1 MLYYFDSSCQLD
13 GYLTWCFPVD
23 GKVFW
28 WTFIEQL
35 SLSLPGNETQQ
46 LLLPWNALPGFGQW
60 EAHAEP
66 CWALTSC
73 ASGLFHTKSGIF
85 SWNGRTCHSLAL
97 SLLLASSACS
107 SPHIQH
113 TPCWRWRQSLCGV
126 GGLLV
131 LWDMTCANM
140 SCNTVLLTAQPW
152 CGKPVLS
159 ASLSSSERAQSLA
172 FLCGVPLAQQ
182 IAQADPDTPE
192 VELVYE
198 KTLNYFNLNLKRR

>member
-1 MLYYFDSSCQLD
+1 MDTWLGVFQLMGKFSDGHLLSSLAWAFLEMKPSNC
-13 GYLTWCFPVD
+13 CCH
-23 GKVFW
+23 
-28 WTFIEQL
+28 EML
-35 SLSLPGNETQQ
+35 SL
-46 LLLPWNALPGFGQW
+46 ALDS
-60 EAHAEP
+60 ERLMLNLAEP
-66 CWALTSC
+66 SQAVH
-73 ASGLFHTKSGIF
+73 HTKSGIF

-152 CGKPVLS
+152 CGKSVLS

-172 FLCGVPLAQQ
+172 FLCGVPLAQL

-198 KTLNYFNLNLKRR
+198 KTPNYFNLNLKRR